1 MGSAGRQLRR
11 DCPCHL
17 LTLGRC
23 AASRALGQLSGQG
36 RDPENVE
43 HLGSTHVLCGLM
55 ETGKDTPGAPGHMGP
70 KGFRGLAEWHREHI
84 FGISCLGLTS
94 NSSPFWLCDFKKP
107 HNQIFP
113 IFSN

>member
-23 AASRALGQLSGQG
+23 AASRALGQLSDQG

-55 ETGKDTPGAPGHMGP
+55 ETGKDTPWCPRPHGAQGVQ
-70 KGFRGLAEWHREHI
+70 R
-84 FGISCLGLTS
+84 LGRVA
-94 NSSPFWLCDFKKP
+94 
-107 HNQIFP
+107 
-113 IFSN
+113 